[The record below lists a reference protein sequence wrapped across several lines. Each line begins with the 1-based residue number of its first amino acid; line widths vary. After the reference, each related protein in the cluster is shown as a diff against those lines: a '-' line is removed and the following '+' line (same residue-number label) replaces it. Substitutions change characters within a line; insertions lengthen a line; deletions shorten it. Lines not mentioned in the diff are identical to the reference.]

1 MAAPSVFI
9 SYSHRDEAW
18 KDRLVRQLQVLA
30 LEGAYEVWDDRRI
43 AGGDDWEQKIE
54 TAMAS
59 ARAAILLISADFL
72 TSKFIRGT
80 EVPRLLQRR
89 AQEGVR
95 VIPLIVQPCPWQAV
109 EWLARIQ
116 VRPKD
121 GRPLSKGRKAKV
133 EEDLV
138 ALALEI
144 RDLLATATTSPAPA
158 TSAPRLD
165 LGRLPTPGEQFL
177 GREAEIARLDAAW
190 KNPAIHVL
198 TYVAFGGVGKSAL
211 VAHWLDR
218 MSGDGWRGATRVLD
232 WSFYSQGTEDRV
244 TSSEPFLDHALR
256 FFGDPDPKA
265 GSLHDRGTRLA
276 ERIRQERSL
285 LVLDG
290 IEPLQYPPGVP
301 EIAGRLKD
309 PGLAALLKGLAW
321 GNPGLCVVTTRER
334 IADLAGHTTTAPQI
348 DLENLEPEAAIDLL
362 RKLGVN
368 GSEKELAAA
377 VSEFQYH
384 ALTLTLLGSF
394 LGRAHGG
401 DVRKRREI
409 DLHQAAEKQGGH
421 ALRVIAAYSRWLGE
435 SPELSILRLLGL
447 FDRPASA
454 EALRALRAA
463 PAIPGL
469 TESLVDRSEEDWNL
483 AVATLREHRLLLP
496 EDAREPGALDAHPL
510 VRAYFGEHL
519 EGERRAAWEEGNRRL
534 YEHLRQAAPE
544 YPETLEAMQ
553 SLYAAVVH
561 GCRAGRQQ
569 EALDE
574 VFWRRIRRGNEAY
587 SVHKLGAFG
596 SELTA
601 LSGFFDR
608 AWSQPSAR
616 LTAADQA
623 FVLSEAAFVLRALGR
638 LWEAVEP
645 MQAGLAALIAQ
656 ESWKNAAADA
666 GNLSELMLT
675 LGEVS
680 RAVGY
685 GAQSVELADRSGDAF
700 ERLKQRAKWAAALHQ
715 AGCWEE
721 SAAAF
726 REAEALQ
733 AEMQPQY
740 PRLYSVQGYLYCEL
754 LLDRGEPEAGW
765 SAEEAER
772 FRQACR
778 KVVERARQTLEWAE
792 KFLGLLDNAL
802 GHLSLGRAH
811 LGLAQGM
818 AESEEERAADLA
830 QATEHLEHAVDG
842 LRRAGQEL
850 YLPGG
855 LLARAALRRVVGNV
869 AGARADLTE
878 AQEIAERGRMRRHAC
893 DAHLEWAR
901 LCRALGDGEGEKKH
915 RAQARAL
922 VEATG
927 YERRR
932 AEAFADGQES

>member
-1 MAAPSVFI
+1 MTAPSVFI
-9 SYSHRDEAW
+9 SYSREDEFW
-18 KDRLVRQLQVLA
+18 KDRLVRQLKVLA
-30 LEGAYEVWDDRRI
+30 LEGVYEVWDDRQI
-43 AGGDDWEQKIE
+43 AAGDDWETKIE

-89 AQEGVR
+89 AQEGMR

-121 GRPLSKGRKAKV
+121 GKPLSSIGRKAKV
-133 EEDLV
+133 EENLA

-144 RDLLATATTSPAPA
+144 RDLLAATAATPTPA
-158 TSAPRLD
+158 TSGPRLD
-165 LGRLPTPGEQFL
+165 LGRLPTPGEQLL
-177 GREAEIARLDAAW
+177 GREAEMDRLDAAW
-190 KNPAIHVL
+190 EDPGTRVL

-211 VAHWLDR
+211 VAKWLER
-218 MSGDGWRGATRVLD
+218 MSLANWRGATRVLD
-232 WSFYSQGTEDRV
+232 WSFYSQGTDDRV
-244 TSSEPFLDHALR
+244 TSSDSFLDHALR

-265 GSLHDRGTRLA
+265 GSLHDRGARLA
-276 ERIRQERSL
+276 ERIRQEQSL

-290 IEPLQYPPGVP
+290 IEPLQYPRGVP

-348 DLENLEPEAAIDLL
+348 DLENLSPEAAIDLL
-362 RKLGVN
+362 RKLRVE
-368 GSEKELAAA
+368 GSEKEMAAA
-377 VSEFQYH
+377 VAEFRYH

-421 ALRVIAAYSRWLGE
+421 ALRVIAAYARWLGE
-435 SPELSILRLLGL
+435 GPELSTLRLLGL

-454 EALRALRAA
+454 AALRALRAA

-469 TESLVDRSEEDWNL
+469 TEFLVDRSEEDWNL

-496 EDAREPGALDAHPL
+496 EDAQESGVLDAHPL

-534 YEHLRQAAPE
+534 YEHLRQAAPD

-553 SLYAAVVH
+553 PLYAAVVH

-569 EALDE
+569 EAMDE
-574 VFWRRIRRGNEAY
+574 VYWRRILRGNNFY
-587 SVHKLGAFG
+587 SSHKLGAFG

-616 LTAADQA
+616 LTADWQA
-623 FVLSEAAFVLRALGR
+623 FALGEAAFVLRALGR
-638 LWEAVEP
+638 LGEAVEP
-645 MQAGLAALIAQ
+645 MQAGLAARIAQ
-656 ESWKNAAADA
+656 ESWQNAAIAA
-666 GNLSELMLT
+666 GNLSELTLT

-680 RAVGY
+680 RAVEY

-700 ERLKQRAKWAAALHQ
+700 QRMANRTTWANALNQ
-715 AGCWEE
+715 AGCLEE

-733 AEMQPQY
+733 ASRQPQY
-740 PRLYSVQGYLYCEL
+740 PRLYSIPRYRYCDL
-754 LLDRGEPEAGW
+754 LLGRGEPEAGW

-778 KVVERARQTLEWAE
+778 EVVERTKQTLEWAE
-792 KFLGLLDNAL
+792 KFLGLLDIAL
-802 GHLSLGRAH
+802 DHLSLGRAH

-818 AESEEERAADLA
+818 TESGEERTADLA
-830 QATEHLEHAVDG
+830 QAAEHLEHAVAG
-842 LRRAGQEL
+842 LRRAGQED
-850 YLPGG
+850 YLPRG
-855 LLARAALRRVVGNV
+855 LLARAALRRVVGDV

-878 AQEIAERGRMRRHAC
+878 AQEIAERGRMRLHAC

-901 LCRALGDGEGEKKH
+901 LCRSLGDGEGEKKH

-932 AEAFADGQES
+932 AEAFADGLS

>member
-1 MAAPSVFI
+1 MTAPSVFI
-9 SYSHRDEAW
+9 SYSRKDEAW

-30 LEGAYEVWDDRRI
+30 LEGAYEVWDDRQI
-43 AGGDDWEQKIE
+43 AAGDAWGKKLE

-59 ARAAILLISADFL
+59 ARVAILLISADFL

-95 VIPLIVQPCPWQAV
+95 VIPLIVQPCPWRRV
-109 EWLARIQ
+109 PWLEEINA
-116 VRPKD
+116 RPKD
-121 GRPLSKGRKAKV
+121 GR
-133 EEDLV
+133 
-138 ALALEI
+138 ALAEGSKVRIEKDLAALAEELA
-144 RDLLATATTSPAPA
+144 DLLAANTPPPT
-158 TSAPRLD
+158 TSAPWLD
-165 LGRLPTPGEQFL
+165 LGRLPTAGKHFL
-177 GREAEIARLDAAW
+177 GREAEMDRLDAAW
-190 KNPAIHVL
+190 EDPGTRVL

-211 VAHWLDR
+211 VAKWLER
-218 MSGDGWRGATRVLD
+218 MSLANWRGATRVLD

-244 TSSEPFLDHALR
+244 TSSDSFLDHALR

-321 GNPGLCVVTTRER
+321 DNPGLCVVTTRER
-334 IADLAGHTTTAPQI
+334 VADLAGHTTTAPQI

-362 RKLGVN
+362 RKLGVK
-368 GSEKELAAA
+368 GSEKEMAAA

-394 LGRAHGG
+394 LVRAHGG

-409 DLHQAAEKQGGH
+409 DLHQAAERQGGH
-421 ALRVIAAYSRWLGE
+421 AMRVIAAYSRWLGE
-435 SPELSILRLLGL
+435 GPELSILRLLGL

-454 EALRALRAA
+454 AALRALRAA

-519 EGERRAAWEEGNRRL
+519 EAERRAAWEEGNRRL
-534 YEHLRQAAPE
+534 YEHLRKAAPE

-553 SLYAAVVH
+553 PLYAAIVH

-569 EALDE
+569 EALVE
-574 VFWRRIRRGNEAY
+574 VYWRRILRGEEHF
-587 SVHKLGAFG
+587 SWHKLGAFG

-608 AWSQPSAR
+608 AWSQLSAR
-616 LTAADQA
+616 LTASWQA
-623 FVLSEAAFVLRALGR
+623 FVLNEAAFALRALGR
-638 LWEAVEP
+638 LGEAVEP
-645 MQAGLAALIAQ
+645 MQAGLAARIAQ
-656 ESWKNAAADA
+656 EDWKNAAINA
-666 GNLSELMLT
+666 GNLSELTLT

-680 RAVGY
+680 RAVEY

-700 ERLKQRAKWAAALHQ
+700 WRIGMRATWADALHQ
-715 AGCWEE
+715 AGRWEE

-733 AEMQPQY
+733 VEWQPQY
-740 PRLYSVQGYLYCEL
+740 PRLYSLQGYQYCDL
-754 LLDRGEPEAGW
+754 LLDRGEPEADW

-778 KVVERARQTLEWAE
+778 EVVERARQTLEWAE
-792 KFLGLLDNAL
+792 KFLGLLGIAL
-802 GHLSLGRAH
+802 DHLSLGRAH

-818 AESEEERAADLA
+818 AESGEERAADLA
-830 QATEHLEHAVDG
+830 QAAEHLEHAVDG
-842 LRRAGQEL
+842 LRRAGAEEFIAR
-850 YLPGG
+850 G
-855 LLARAALRRVVGNV
+855 LLARAALRRVVGDM